1 MQHWSVNDG
10 EAGGRAVPIFLRAAS
25 PGAEPAK
32 RDASGAPIAIV
43 ESTLVSIG
51 AGELLDVSW
60 VDGTTIALL
69 LRSGQ
74 STTVSTAT
82 LGGRLESLGALENGE
97 QIVGGNGVEGIRV
110 LDSDGVVHRPSGDSS
125 WLDTGLRA
133 SFLATQQ

>member
-1 MQHWSVNDG
+1 MSRDG
-10 EAGGRAVPIFLRAAS
+10 TRVVFAVATDDGSRLVVAGIV
-25 PGAEPAK
+25 

-97 QIVGGNGVEGIRV
+97 QIVGGNGVEGMRV